1 MDETINFR
9 KEKHKY
15 HDQATQTVDQHSD
28 EIKSLKQ
35 TITELKE
42 TITVLSSQKES
53 IARNLRNDLAC
64 CDKQS
69 TKATNELEVK
79 NKELQATNAKLV
91 EAETALS
98 QLWTDHNLAMTRY
111 EEKVFVQ
118 SIEKQLS

>member
-1 MDETINFR
+1 M
-9 KEKHKY
+9 
-15 HDQATQTVDQHSD
+15 DQHSD

-42 TITVLSSQKES
+42 TLNLLTNQKES
-53 IARNLRNDLAC
+53 IARNLQNDLAC

-69 TKATNELEVK
+69 TKATKELEVK

-111 EEKVFVQ
+111 EEKVCVQ